1 MVIMSPYLQES
12 LYNFLSSFCRLAA
25 PVVFRDEIHSTVNN
39 VILNRPTHDADI
51 FGTQGIEM
59 I

>member
-1 MVIMSPYLQES
+1 MSLYLQES